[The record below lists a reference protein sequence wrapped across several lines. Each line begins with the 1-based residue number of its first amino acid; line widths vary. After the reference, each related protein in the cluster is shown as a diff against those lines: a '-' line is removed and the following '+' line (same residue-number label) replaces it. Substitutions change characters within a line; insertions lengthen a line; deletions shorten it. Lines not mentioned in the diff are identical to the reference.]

1 MPRAFTKILESKKR
15 GGWDRSRFSA
25 KFVTARWRVSHARFR
40 RLYYTAISP
49 KNATYSFK
57 NALYPCLSRE

>member
-25 KFVTARWRVSHARFR
+25 KFVTASARIAR
-40 RLYYTAISP
+40 PLPSPLLYGNQP